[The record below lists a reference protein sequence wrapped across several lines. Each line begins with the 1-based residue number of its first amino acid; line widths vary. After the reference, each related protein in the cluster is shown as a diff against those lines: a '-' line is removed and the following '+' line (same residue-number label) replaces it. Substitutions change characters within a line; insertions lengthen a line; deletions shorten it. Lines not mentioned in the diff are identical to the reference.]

1 MIRVFQQTFLGVAV
15 CVGLSAC
22 EPPVPTLGKLSSPVI
37 SAQRRMGKELLVVL
51 SYDTKKTPCGAVEK
65 LHARLDGVELSGSPG
80 QRIVNEK
87 DGTETC
93 EFPNY
98 SVSVANS
105 TAPREIVVTDDVYSV
120 KMTLDTLNVGS
131 ANPESPPATLRSG
144 YTLRWAAAPPSTGTS
159 SWNVIFTPEGGSPI
173 TWGEGANLP
182 SNFSVT
188 VPPVLAAAS
197 GTVAAT
203 WLVNTAVTLCEGAS
217 SCTATIQGAGTFP
230 AVVAP

>member
-1 MIRVFQQTFLGVAV
+1 MIRVFQQTVLGVAV
-15 CVGLSAC
+15 CVGLTAC

-37 SAQRRMGKELLVVL
+37 SAQRRLGKELLVVL
-51 SYDTKKTPCGAVEK
+51 SYDTKKTPCGAVEA
-65 LHARLDGVELSGSPG
+65 LHARLDGVELNGSPG

-98 SVSVANS
+98 AVLVANS
-105 TAPREIVVTDDVYSV
+105 TAPREIVVTDDVFSV

-131 ANPESPPATLRSG
+131 ASPESPPATLRPG
-144 YTLRWAAAPPSTGTS
+144 YLLRWSAAPPSTGTS

-173 TWGEGANLP
+173 TWGEGGSLP
-182 SNFSVT
+182 ANFSVT
-188 VPPVLAAAS
+188 VPTVTTAAS

-203 WLVNTAVTLCEGAS
+203 WLVNTAVTLCEGAAN
-217 SCTATIQGAGTFP
+217 CTATIQGAGTFQ